1 MASTKKVP
9 EDLGKFESLVDII
22 AMLRAPDGCPW
33 DRKQT
38 HKSLREHLLEETY
51 EVLEALDKEDA
62 AELCEELG
70 DLLLQIILHAQIASE
85 AGEFRIQ
92 DVIRGINTKLIHR
105 HPHIFGSAE
114 AHTAEEVAANW
125 QALKKEER
133 GQETSILAGVP
144 KNMPALAYS
153 QSMQRRAAQVGFDWK
168 DDKGVIEKVAEEVKE
183 FREAQDPVEKGREF
197 GDILFT
203 LVNFAR
209 RQGIDAESALRES
222 SERFYKRFTHMEEVC
237 RREGKDLNKCSL
249 DEQNALWESAKEK
262 TG

>member
-1 MASTKKVP
+1 MASPKVP
-9 EDLGKFESLVDII
+9 EDLGKFDSLVRII
-22 AMLRAPDGCPW
+22 AMLRAPGGCPW

-70 DLLLQIILHAQIASE
+70 DLLLQIVLHAQIASE

-92 DVIRGINTKLIHR
+92 DVVRGINTKLIHR

-125 QALKKEER
+125 QVLKKEER

-168 DDKGVIEKVAEEVKE
+168 NDEGVVEKVAEEVEEFKE
-183 FREAQDPVEKGREF
+183 AKDPAEKGREF

-209 RQGIDAESALRES
+209 RQGIDAEATLREAN
-222 SERFYKRFTHMEEVC
+222 ERFYRRFTHMEALC
-237 RREGKDLNKCSL
+237 RREGKDLGQCSF
-249 DEQNALWESAKEK
+249 DEQNTLWEEAKEK